1 MYKYA
6 IFDLDG
12 TLVDSMPMW
21 CRLPVEYL
29 RRKGAQARPDL
40 LQEIAVRTLPES
52 VLYIKEA
59 YGLSDSPEQIAKELG
74 EMAFE
79 QYRTSVP
86 AKPHV
91 AQALEQLHRA
101 GVVMCVASASEYEQI
116 RAVLERLDLLKYFV
130 FLHTCTLAGAGKHKP
145 DIFLQSL
152 ARMGG
157 TDPAEAVVFEDSLYA
172 AQTAKAA
179 GFAVAGAADKFSAA
193 DAPALKELCD
203 FWFENAAQWPQIL
216 E

>member
-21 CRLPVEYL
+21 CRLPVDYL
-29 RRKGAQARPDL
+29 HCKGRQPRPDL
-40 LQEIAVRTLPES
+40 LGQIAVRTLPES
-52 VLYIKEA
+52 VLYMKEA
-59 YGLSDSPEQIAKELG
+59 YALADPPEQIAKEIG
-74 EMAFE
+74 KMAYE
-79 QYRTSVP
+79 GYCTSVP

-91 AQALEQLHRA
+91 AQALEQMHRA

-116 RAVLERLDLLKYFV
+116 RAVLERLGLLKYFS

-157 TDPAEAVVFEDSLYA
+157 TGPAEAVVFEDSLYA

-193 DAPALKELCD
+193 EAPALKELCD
-203 FWFENAAQWPQIL
+203 FWCEDASRWPGIFR
-216 E
+216 